1 MKRKSTIRKDKY
13 FLTLLCVLVAISVNA
28 ELRTQAVER
37 FNGTITFSG
46 SALNNVKN
54 GVCSLT
60 DNHVTFKIDNV
71 KKYTR
76 DGSII
81 VFHDSLKAEKN
92 LHYALPHSIEWLL
105 KEGYTFGA
113 IE

>member
-46 SALNNVKN
+46 SDLNNVKN

-71 KKYTR
+71 YQYNGSR
-76 DGSII
+76 LEYDGINAAKTKVSN
-81 VFHDSLKAEKN
+81 FSLSVILFN
-92 LHYALPHSIEWLL
+92 NI
-105 KEGYTFGA
+105 
-113 IE
+113 